1 MPPTS
6 SFALDRKRFAALI
19 AELYAQSESARF
31 GVSRDDFEKHLGAV
45 AGKYLSSGANEK
57 EVTSF
62 LSGLRIQELVLA
74 RACSAGNEVAWEVFL
89 TRFRE
94 PLYNSGRAIAK
105 DDATGREL
113 ADSLYADLYGM
124 KSADGERR
132 SKLDYYMGRGSLEG
146 WLRTVLAQ
154 EYINRY
160 RTQKRLVSLEEQE
173 EAGQQYSAPAAEPEP
188 AVDLR
193 LQSSVDQALSSL
205 TAEDRFLL
213 ASYYLDQRT
222 LAEVGRAVGIH
233 ASNVSRRLEKLAAAL
248 REGIRNSLL
257 KHGLDRRQAEELMD
271 VDVRDLQVNI
281 RARLAQNPSAKPF
294 SDQKAGASSGE
305 GES

>member
-45 AGKYLSSGANEK
+45 AGKYLSSGVNEK

-154 EYINRY
+154 EFVNRY
-160 RTQKRLVSLEEQE
+160 RSHKRHVSLEQEE
-173 EAGQQYSAPAAEPEP
+173 EAGKQFVAAATPPAPTTGDARLDTATDE
-188 AVDLR
+188 ALR
-193 LQSSVDQALSSL
+193 ALSSEEKFIL
-205 TAEDRFLL
+205 SSYFL
-213 ASYYLDQRT
+213 DDRT
-222 LAEVGRAVGIH
+222 LAEIARTLNVHESTTSRKLERAVKGLRGEIM
-233 ASNVSRRLEKLAAAL
+233 AAL
-248 REGIRNSLL
+248 RKKGMS
-257 KHGLDRRQAEELMD
+257 RRQAEEALEA
-271 VDVRDLQVNI
+271 DVRDLAVDV
-281 RARLAQNPSAKPF
+281 RASLGRERNLQESGIKSFQAGKG
-294 SDQKAGASSGE
+294 QK
-305 GES
+305 

>member
-146 WLRTVLAQ
+146 WLRTVLAR
-154 EYINRY
+154 EFVNRY
-160 RTQKRLVSLEEQE
+160 RSHKRHVSLEEEE
-173 EAGQQYSAPAAEPEP
+173 EAGRQFVAAAPAATASNDPRLEAATDE
-188 AVDLR
+188 ALR
-193 LQSSVDQALSSL
+193 ALSSEEKFIL
-205 TAEDRFLL
+205 SSYFL
-213 ASYYLDQRT
+213 DDRT
-222 LAEVGRAVGIH
+222 LAEIARTLNVHESTTSRKLERAVKGLRGEIM
-233 ASNVSRRLEKLAAAL
+233 AAL
-248 REGIRNSLL
+248 RKKGMS
-257 KHGLDRRQAEELMD
+257 RRQAEEALEA
-271 VDVRDLQVNI
+271 DVRDLAVDV
-281 RARLAQNPSAKPF
+281 RASLGRERNLQESGIKSFQAGKG
-294 SDQKAGASSGE
+294 QK
-305 GES
+305 